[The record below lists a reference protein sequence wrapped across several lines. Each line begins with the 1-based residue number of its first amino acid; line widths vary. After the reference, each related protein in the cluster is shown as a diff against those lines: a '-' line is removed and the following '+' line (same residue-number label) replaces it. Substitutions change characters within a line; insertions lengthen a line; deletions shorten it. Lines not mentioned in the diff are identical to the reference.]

1 MGIESFPEIE
11 SFHKLPRQVIVKGAS
26 SSFDRDK
33 GALLHGIVINN
44 IGHAISNLRVNVV
57 IFNKQKLPVL
67 NTSTVPTP
75 ELLPQGAIGAFQ
87 FQFKDYPEEVTD
99 YHLFTS
105 WKFVDKE

>member
-26 SSFDRDK
+26 STYDQEK

-44 IGHAISNLRVNVV
+44 IGHAISQIRVNVV
-57 IFNKQKLPVL
+57 IFDTNKMPVL
-67 NTSTVPTP
+67 NTSTVPQPDT
-75 ELLPQGAIGAFQ
+75 LPQGKIGAFS
-87 FQFKDYPEEVTD
+87 FQFKEYPEEITD